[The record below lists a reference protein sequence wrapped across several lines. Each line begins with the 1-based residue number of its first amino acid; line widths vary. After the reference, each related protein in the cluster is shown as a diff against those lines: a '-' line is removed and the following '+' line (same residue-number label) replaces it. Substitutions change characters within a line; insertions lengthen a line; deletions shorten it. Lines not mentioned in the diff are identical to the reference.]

1 MNAKPVI
8 ASILC
13 GLIGLFPQIAPA
25 HLFQGSVSVL
35 VDDKVDNTQKGE
47 SEVTQSLVL
56 GITLLGKAKNPET
69 RVVKWTAYGRD
80 CRTDAIS
87 VLSSGEVPVDFSSG
101 LQQKI
106 KSEEISTTS
115 TSTRT
120 VTTSSSSY
128 GGNRNRNRNSDRS
141 TIRTRVI
148 EPTGVRYLGYGV
160 QVFEGDKVVGE
171 KFDPSRLEEDIK
183 SKGVQSKDSAGA
195 AKGKNAAAGAKGKA
209 KAGAIKK
216 LGQ

>member
-35 VDDKVDNTQKGE
+35 VDDKIDNTRNGE
-47 SEVTQSLVL
+47 YEVTQNLVL

-87 VLSSGEVPVDFSSG
+87 VLSSGEVPVDFTNG

-106 KSEEISTTS
+106 RSEEISTTS
-115 TSTRT
+115 TPTHN
-120 VTTSSSSY
+120 VMTTPRSSGGGRNRASSSQTTVQTKVVE
-128 GGNRNRNRNSDRS
+128 G
-141 TIRTRVI
+141 
-148 EPTGVRYLGYGV
+148 TGVRYLGYGV

-171 KFDPSRLEEDIK
+171 KFDPSRLEADIK
-183 SKGVQSKDSAGA
+183 SKGVQSKDAADA